1 LKPKII
7 TIDGPAGAGKSS
19 LAREI
24 AKRFG
29 YLHLDSGAVYRAIGV
44 ACKDRS
50 VDLENQE
57 EILKCASK
65 LQIELK
71 KNGKVLVNGEDL
83 TQKVRSLEGGRLASK
98 VAKFPKVRDL
108 VVKILRELAKDKEI
122 VIDGRDA
129 GTYIFPQAELKIY
142 LTASL
147 EERAKRR
154 LQELLSKGYK
164 ASYEEVLEEVKKRDE
179 SDRNREFAPLTIP
192 EGAVVIDTTNK
203 SFEEVV
209 QEVEKLVKDC

>member
-1 LKPKII
+1 MKPKII